1 MVKRASDDTKIRDDD
16 GPFFFDCIFT
26 KMLFQKLCASLWVW
40 CMCIVYRRVCVV
52 WKHCDAEPSSNKFVG
67 SLYCIHIAYMAAAA
81 TAAFSV
87 VECAFGVF
95 VFELVVVLYEAGEEC
110 LCWGNATKP
119 TPSIAI

>member
-1 MVKRASDDTKIRDDD
+1 MVNRANDDTKIRDED

-26 KMLFQKLCASLWVW
+26 KMLFQKLCASVSV
-40 CMCIVYRRVCVV
+40 CMSRVYIGVCVV

-87 VECAFGVF
+87 VECA
-95 VFELVVVLYEAGEEC
+95 LCLWC
-110 LCWGNATKP
+110 LCFRIGCF
-119 TPSIAI
+119 I